1 MSKSNRKHPRALV
14 LWVVALLVSVW
25 PLAAWHELT
34 TTHAVCTEHGE
45 LLDIARGGEGEL
57 EDGPRL
63 VELDFDEH
71 DPCAFA
77 ALAQPAGEAL
87 GAPRPQAGPQLL
99 RSEVARTEPP
109 RSEAFPRYL
118 LAPKHSPPIGSSS

>member
-1 MSKSNRKHPRALV
+1 MSKSHRKHPRALV
-14 LWVVALLVSVW
+14 LWLVALLVSVW

-34 TTHAVCTEHGE
+34 TTHAVCAEHGE
-45 LLDIARGGEGEL
+45 VLDVAQGGEGEL

-77 ALAQPAGEAL
+77 PLAQPAGGAG
-87 GAPRPQAGPQLL
+87 GAPRLQAGPQLV
-99 RSEVARTEPP
+99 RCEVARTEPP
-109 RSEAFPRYL
+109 RPEAFPRYL